1 MSIEWEKF
9 TDEASFKNTLME
21 FLKEGLKPFLQKYN
35 LKIGKDINLL
45 KDVNIVP
52 REDDF
57 ELLMG
62 FSQADLVIYKEC
74 LSLAKA
80 IKNERPVRLYGKGQA
95 PFIYPFILLEL
106 KNARSLKSGVS
117 SHELNT
123 YTRKAGEFKERYS
136 YLKAFL
142 VFCRQIKEERTLCRQ
157 VRNFDAIYAFRVKKD
172 NCWQPLDSEDTLLA
186 EIKLNIE
193 KLHSKGV
200 I

>member
-1 MSIEWEKF
+1 MGIEWEKF
-9 TDEASFKNTLME
+9 VDEASFKNVLMR
-21 FLKEGLKPFLQKYN
+21 FLKENLKTFLQKYK

-62 FSQADLVIYKEC
+62 FSQTDLVIYREC
-74 LSLAKA
+74 LSLEKV
-80 IKNERPVRLYGKGQA
+80 IKNKRPVRLYGKGKA

-106 KNARSLKSGVS
+106 KNARSLKNGVI

-123 YTRKAGEFKERYS
+123 YTRKMEEFKERYS
-136 YLKAFL
+136 YLKSFL
-142 VFCRQIKEERTLCRQ
+142 VFCRRIKEERTLCRQ
-157 VRNFDAIYAFRVKKD
+157 IRNFDAIYAFRVKKD
-172 NCWQPLDSEDTLLA
+172 NCWWPLDSENALLA
-186 EIKLNIE
+186 EIKLNIK
-193 KLHSKGV
+193 KLHNKGF